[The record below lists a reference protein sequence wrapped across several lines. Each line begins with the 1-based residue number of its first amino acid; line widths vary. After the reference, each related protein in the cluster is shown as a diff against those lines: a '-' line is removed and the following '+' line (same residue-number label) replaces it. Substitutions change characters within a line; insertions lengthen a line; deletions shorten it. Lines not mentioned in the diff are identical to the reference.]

1 MLRQHYRLPGPSARA
16 HHVARRLGVVCLAL
30 LVHLPAICQAQQ
42 LQLYAVA
49 TIAAN
54 DSKESVR
61 RYFGDLNSVFFRL
74 QRAAGTNA
82 TLYYSPASVV
92 NAFATVSNGRNIVVV
107 YGGLLSLLGDDR
119 DAIAA
124 VLGHELGHVKFHH
137 VTQGQQVNNALKLIT
152 GLAGLAVD
160 VHEAKHGKPQLVG
173 VGAAGA
179 DLGFVLASRA
189 YTRDQEREADHE
201 SVELLVAS
209 GIDPEAAV
217 RVQQKLLAVSGSKQ
231 FPIFATHP
239 SSQERIDNL
248 HTQIASV
255 APQLEESRRAAAQAE
270 AGRAQSEQ
278 ARQAAAAAK
287 DRENATARAAF
298 HEQASQTL
306 SNRKQAVRTEEALV
320 LERADSRK
328 NLSAPVA
335 TPGGSNVKEQCSDVS
350 PIRRNCITTG
360 ADGRTVVQ
368 RCDKQEER
376 WECRPI

>member
-1 MLRQHYRLPGPSARA
+1 MRRRHHLCGSSNLVHRIARS
-16 HHVARRLGVVCLAL
+16 LGAVCLVSL
-30 LVHLPAICQAQQ
+30 SYFPTVCHAQQ

-54 DSKESVR
+54 DSKENVR
-61 RYFGDLNSVFFRL
+61 RYFGDLNSVFSRL
-74 QRAAGTNA
+74 QKAAGTNA
-82 TLYYSPASVV
+82 TLYYSPAGVV

-107 YGGLLSLLGDDR
+107 YGGLLSLLGADR

-137 VTQGQQVNNALKLIT
+137 VTQGQQVNSALKLIT

-160 VHEAKHGKPQLVG
+160 VHEAKKGKPQLVG

-201 SVELLVAS
+201 SVELLIAS

-217 RVQQKLLAVSGSKQ
+217 RVQQKLLATSGSSQ

-248 HTQIASV
+248 RTQIASV
-255 APQLEESRRAAAQAE
+255 APRLEESRRAAAQVEAE
-270 AGRAQSEQ
+270 RAQSEQ
-278 ARQAAAAAK
+278 TRQAAAAAK
-287 DRENATARAAF
+287 DRENATARAAL
-298 HEQASQTL
+298 HEKASQTL
-306 SNRKQAVRTEEALV
+306 NTRRETVRAEEGRV
-320 LERADSRK
+320 LGQGDSGK
-328 NLSAPVA
+328 NSLAPAAMPVG
-335 TPGGSNVKEQCSDVS
+335 PGGDEQCSDVS
-350 PIRRNCITTG
+350 PTRRNCLSTTS
-360 ADGRTVVQ
+360 DGRTVVR
-368 RCDKQEER
+368 RCDKQGER
-376 WECRPI
+376 WECRAM